1 MDGNWPGVS
10 NVVFRTTGRKG
21 KMTNQKDS
29 EFLKACSDVSREDL
43 LEIMDDIMFELNIL
57 YPKKYQDVLRELR
70 GTKKT
75 A

>member
-1 MDGNWPGVS
+1 
-10 NVVFRTTGRKG
+10 
-21 KMTNQKDS
+21 MTNQKDS